1 MIALNRLRIRS
12 LFVPARVFMV
22 SAMLVNAGNYLYN
35 LLLSRILGPA
45 RFADAAILVT
55 FLLVLSFVAMTLQL
69 TVAKFTGS
77 FEDGRKDTF
86 LSLARKWSLW
96 TGFVIG
102 VLVFVLA
109 ESLAGWFQT
118 GSAWMFRIFALGIPI
133 YFLMSVNRGNFQ
145 GEQEFLKL
153 SFTYQAE
160 MFSRLLL
167 SLLFLAV
174 LPFGSSELVAL
185 GIFCSFIPGLLPYK
199 KLKLSA
205 LPKMNIS
212 EVAHLKKFLLVTAFY
227 ELTQILINNGDL
239 LLVKHFFEAET
250 AGLYASVALIGRGVY
265 FVAWMFVMLL
275 LPEVVRLQRQGK
287 NTNDVLFKHLF
298 NISLLGAAIVLVTYI
313 FPELVISMLFGDAY
327 LEAADI
333 LWKYA
338 LASLLFALA
347 NIFVYYFLSLDR
359 YVPVLLSG
367 IMGLVQ
373 LLAISYWH
381 GSLAAVVHIQLLL
394 MGVLLLL
401 QVWFFFYRNK

>member
-1 MIALNRLRIRS
+1 
-12 LFVPARVFMV
+12 
-22 SAMLVNAGNYLYN
+22 
-35 LLLSRILGPA
+35 
-45 RFADAAILVT
+45 
-55 FLLVLSFVAMTLQL
+55 
-69 TVAKFTGS
+69 
-77 FEDGRKDTF
+77 
-86 LSLARKWSLW
+86 
-96 TGFVIG
+96 
-102 VLVFVLA
+102 
-109 ESLAGWFQT
+109 
-118 GSAWMFRIFALGIPI
+118 
-133 YFLMSVNRGNFQ
+133 
-145 GEQEFLKL
+145 
-153 SFTYQAE
+153 
-160 MFSRLLL
+160 
-167 SLLFLAV
+167 
-174 LPFGSSELVAL
+174 
-185 GIFCSFIPGLLPYK
+185 
-199 KLKLSA
+199 
-205 LPKMNIS
+205 
-212 EVAHLKKFLLVTAFY
+212 
-227 ELTQILINNGDL
+227 
-239 LLVKHFFEAET
+239 
-250 AGLYASVALIGRGVY
+250 
-265 FVAWMFVMLL
+265 MLL